1 MDTIIRLSKTDSV
14 NSVNKLNTLD
24 VELKN
29 TSKAILQTNFRGNVD
44 LFELFKTERDNC
56 NNYRLIFTINP
67 YCTNVLFNPFTE
79 IVKEEGTNKAKAYL
93 YNNTLEADK
102 SKRFRMLA
110 DTKYSCDDYGGYDY
124 HCGYDIFDNHILRNR
139 SFKVV
144 NDSPDNNNVRF
155 NTLEDTLRKCN
166 GDTVKFYQR
175 TEGLQKAPKE
185 VDKHL
190 YNSKD
195 ILTFED
201 SVAMNLREENG
212 WFGFTNITNLKCLND
227 KEKDI
232 SKWAC
237 VINNRKPGS
246 LIQMYPDSS
255 LYSFTPIYNPNRNR
269 LEHNWEYVL
278 TYPFEND
285 ATNELV
291 YDSSNKISTLLV
303 MSTVMKTGTSKEK
316 IVVFRTYTKHNLQ
329 RNDEFQL
336 YYKFIPG
343 EVREYESN
351 VPEEGSACPNANCD
365 GTVVHGTDIIY
376 CTKNKYYGT
385 DSNGENNNCEW
396 SQIIPNNEDEQ
407 KFVALEGTLIV
418 RNLGNLNKQ
427 NDEEHCFYI
436 NRSDL
441 PEDFEEQL
449 RAVAYGGSSG
459 TYKFRIRKITNGI
472 PSKYYVRKL
481 RPIPN
486 FKARQRIATAD
497 DIKDLPSL
505 KKYEKENATA
515 DGFDKEIYNA
525 GFANTVYGDSVT
537 MVTFTD
543 TINTELLKDNLGRPV
558 TEIFLTLIKTNYG
571 NVEWYN
577 GNYNSEKVEYSHCFG
592 DVNNGFVFS
601 HQKLDKMKQPNEL
614 DGDMLR
620 LERRRK
626 YKDIKTIYPEVLGNS
641 EFDKPISMRVE
652 GETYSDK
659 VFYCDVVEFIPSE
672 FKEVT
677 LSDVNY
683 RFNSYQRDNLVI
695 NDNDDVVFLTHELEK
710 DDYSKSFEVVG
721 VERKFSEAR
730 KEGYYYKPHNK
741 VQLRNFGAVKQGS
754 HKDVAVLSA
763 VPKQE
768 NNIFISIGT
777 LSASNVNLDDII
789 LLCDDSNQ
797 INFEFRV
804 GYIVNR
810 GNFWIFPTKGWVDFA
825 EKTFEIYNKKITW
838 VSLCGY
844 ISSGQFT
851 VRRRNM
857 DIPDYACRIEA
868 NVYLW
873 RDIQKFEDL
882 EDNDSNSYTYANN
895 AIYITTP
902 INFYLKRQ
910 DPDGSTDLLMK
921 KEDPSDIIGKAD
933 FLRIEQDKY
942 IVEDEMQC

>member
-1 MDTIIRLSKTDSV
+1 MDAIIRLSKTDSV

-24 VELKN
+24 VDLKN

-44 LFELFKTERDNC
+44 LFELFKTERDSC
-56 NNYRLIFTINP
+56 NNYRLIFAINP

-79 IVKEEGTNKAKAYL
+79 IVKDEGTNNTKAYL

-102 SKRFRMLA
+102 NRRFRMLA
-110 DTKYSCDDYGGYDY
+110 DTKYSNEDFGGYVY
-124 HCGYDIFDNHILRNR
+124 HCGYDIFDNHILRNT

-144 NDSPDNNNVRF
+144 NDSANNTSVEF
-155 NTLEDTLRKCN
+155 NTLEDKLRKCN
-166 GDTVKFYQR
+166 GDVVKFYQR
-175 TEGLQKAPKE
+175 TEGLKKAPKE

-195 ILTFED
+195 VLTFEN

-212 WFGFTNITNLKCLND
+212 WFGFTNITNLKCLSD

-237 VINNRKPGS
+237 VINNRKSGS

-255 LYSFTPIYNPNRNR
+255 LYSFTPIYNPHRNR
-269 LEHNWEYVL
+269 LEYNWEYVL

-285 ATNELV
+285 TTNELV
-291 YDSSNKISTLLV
+291 YDNTNNISTLLV
-303 MSTVMKTGTSKEK
+303 MSTVMKTGTSEEE
-316 IVVFRTYTKHNLQ
+316 IVVFRTYTKHNLE

-336 YYKFIPG
+336 YYRFIPS
-343 EVREYESN
+343 EY
-351 VPEEGSACPNANCD
+351 
-365 GTVVHGTDIIY
+365 
-376 CTKNKYYGT
+376 TKNKRNECPVNGCNGHLHL
-385 DSNGENNNCEW
+385 SNEDGYLHCDTCDW
-396 SQIIPNNEDEQ
+396 IQINPNIEDEQ
-407 KFVALEGTLIV
+407 KFVALETTLVV
-418 RNLGNLNKQ
+418 RSLGNVSGD

-436 NRSDL
+436 NKSDL
-441 PEDFEEQL
+441 PEDFAEQL
-449 RAVAYGGSSG
+449 SVIAYGVGPETKKSG
-459 TYKFRIRKITNGI
+459 VYKFRIRKVTNGI

-497 DIKDLPSL
+497 DIKDLASF
-505 KKYEKENATA
+505 KKYEKENATSY
-515 DGFDKEIYNA
+515 GFDKEVYNA
-525 GFANTVYGDSVT
+525 GFANTVYGDNIT

-571 NVEWYN
+571 NSEWYSGHPEN
-577 GNYNSEKVEYSHCFG
+577 ENVEYSHCFG
-592 DVNNGFVFS
+592 DVNNGFVLS
-601 HQKLDKMKQPNEL
+601 HRKTDKFHLQNEV
-614 DGDMLR
+614 DDDTLR

-626 YKDIKTIYPEVLGNS
+626 YKDIKTIYPEVLGSSN
-641 EFDKPISMRVE
+641 FDKPVSMRVE
-652 GETYSDK
+652 GENYNDK

-672 FKEVT
+672 FKEVS

-683 RFNSYQRDNLVI
+683 RFNSYQRDNI
-695 NDNDDVVFLTHELEK
+695 KQNEVFIAHELEK
-710 DDYSKSFEVVG
+710 DDYSRSFSLIEN
-721 VERKFSEAR
+721 ERVFSSAR

-741 VQLRNFGAVKQGS
+741 VQLRNFGSVRQGF
-754 HKDVAVLSA
+754 HKDIPILTA

-768 NNIFISIGT
+768 NNIFISIT
-777 LSASNVNLDDII
+777 TSSASNVNLNDII
-789 LLCDDSNQ
+789 LLCDDNNQ

-810 GNFWIFPTKGWVDFA
+810 GCFWMYPADGWVDFA
-825 EKTFEIYNKKITW
+825 EKTFQIYNKKITW

-844 ISSGQFT
+844 LNDGQFT
-851 VRRRNM
+851 VRRKNM

-873 RDIQKFEDL
+873 RDVQKFEDL
-882 EDNDSNSYTYANN
+882 EDNDTTGYTYTNN

-921 KEDPSDIIGKAD
+921 QDDPSDILGKENKQK
-933 FLRIEQDKY
+933 IEQDIY
-942 IVEDEMQC
+942 VVEDEMQC